1 MNGPNVPSSF
11 PSALHLFACLHVACF
26 LFLFSFCIIHKSSFH
41 QSIACSSSC
50 LYLRIASALVM
61 QICVC
66 ACAIPSSSVACC
78 SLLVAWFDPQAVV
91 SLMWSSPI
99 PKGNSQFRLVV
110 IHLLGEGSE
119 SAASSGNTREVCQFP
134 QIRLPHNAVVLEKEA
149 LLRDFYCNGLLHDDK
164 MKQAEKAISTRF
176 TIFEVGM
183 NGKAGRFG
191 DWEDSP
197 SSSASSTT
205 ACHGMM

>member
-1 MNGPNVPSSF
+1 MDQMF
-11 PSALHLFACLHVACF
+11 HLLSRVRCTCLHVCMFACF
-26 LFLFSFCIIHKSSFH
+26 CFFVSFFIIQLKSSPIHCLFVFLPLLTYRFGTCDANLCLRLCNTK
-41 QSIACSSSC
+41 SIRC
-50 LYLRIASALVM
+50 L
-61 QICVC
+61 
-66 ACAIPSSSVACC
+66 
-78 SLLVAWFDPQAVV
+78 LLVDWFDPQAVV
-91 SLMWSSPI
+91 SLMCSSPI

-110 IHLLGEGSE
+110 IHLLGLEGSE

-134 QIRLPHNAVVLEKEA
+134 QIRLPHNAVVLEREA